1 MEPFSPPG
9 VVRVGAVTRAMVHER
24 TRELAVLAGRRP
36 TQIMY
41 PDYWRARCEVT
52 GETDVGRQDS
62 RLDAGTPTARRGS
75 RKS

>member
-1 MEPFSPPG
+1 METFSPPFA
-9 VVRVGAVTRAMVHER
+9 VRVGAVTRAMVHER
-24 TRELAVLAGRRP
+24 TRELAVLAGRSP
-36 TQIMY
+36 AQIIY

-52 GETDVGRQDS
+52 GETDLGRQES